1 MVAMVSS
8 SKAGS
13 PGKTFVVAGS
23 LTCERLTRFSWSS
36 RTGGAVATKTTKTN
50 HPNNTTP
57 NTPASPAASTLRL
70 IGMGTPFT
78 GTPPVRCACTV
89 ISPEPRGAKELSED
103 GRMNDDIDDH
113 ADEGILDPEDTL
125 NDRDELAEGYSPPE

>member
-23 LTCERLTRFSWSS
+23 LTCDRLTRFSWSS
-36 RTGGAVATKTTKTN
+36 RTGGAVAAWAVR
-50 HPNNTTP
+50 PDSAAP
-57 NTPASPAASTLRL
+57 NTPARPAASTLRL
-70 IGMGTPFT
+70 IGIGDHLSPEHRPYGAT
-78 GTPPVRCACTV
+78 CSV

-103 GRMNDDIDDH
+103 GRMDDDIEDH

-125 NDRDELAEGYSPPE
+125 DDRDELAEGYSPPER